1 MAETSQQL
9 RFLSKVDLSGNKIQK
24 LRKILCPELKNL
36 VLDSNE
42 IAECELNQHAAI
54 EHLSLNKN
62 KLVSLAGLGSL
73 NNLLTLQVCENE
85 NLTSISGITN
95 CPKLQK
101 LVVSGNPKL
110 EGFDSVPELPGLE
123 EITLNGCPIAK
134 IEEIEKLAAFKNL
147 KHINLAET
155 PLAEEKGDDIKK
167 EVLIALD
174 ALKLK
179 SINGDEITAEERTDA
194 KNEKK
199 ERIKAAEEAKKQAE
213 EEAKAAAA
221 AAAEGEGEAE

>member
-1 MAETSQQL
+1 MAESTQHL
-9 RFLSKVDLSGNKIQK
+9 RFLTKVDLTGNKITK

-36 VLDSNE
+36 VLDQNE
-42 IAECELNQHAAI
+42 IAECELNQHTAL

-62 KLVSLAGLGSL
+62 KLVSLAGLA
-73 NNLLTLQVCENE
+73 NLTNLKTLSVSENE

-95 CPKLQK
+95 CPNLKK
-101 LVVSGNPKL
+101 LVVSANPKL
-110 EGFDSVPELPGLE
+110 EGFDKVPDLPGLE

-134 IEEIEKLAAFKNL
+134 VEDVEKLGSLKNL
-147 KHINLAET
+147 KAINIAET

-167 EVLIALD
+167 EILIALD
-174 ALKLK
+174 QLKIK
-179 SINGDEITAEERTDA
+179 TVNGEEITAEEVADA

-199 ERIKAAEEAKKQAE
+199 ERIKAAEEARKAAE

-221 AAAEGEGEAE
+221 AAEGAEAEAE